1 MSEQKKKVK
10 KYFFPALFRF
20 VVAGLSI
27 LIFVVLAAQ
36 ITLWAGVLW
45 LRAEGGQTWLE
56 NNLSKLAE
64 ESGYVVKVR
73 DINGLT
79 WSGINIGTLN
89 VSDKIGS
96 VLDGEQIRLRIG
108 IPSLFSKSLSLSV
121 TAESL
126 ALHRLPEEK
135 KDNTASTFLV
145 PDVYFNA
152 LYIDKLSV
160 KKLTLSKDVIGNDM
174 ETSVDLSAKAEKS
187 GGDIIMDLSLK
198 LSQTKDNFLP
208 ERIDAVARFSPE
220 QALLT
225 TTNITVTSPF
235 YNITSKGTVGLKD
248 NSSIDFEIHGD
259 TSRLPGMSGAFTAD
273 GRITGSLQKPEFEV
287 AGVLKLTGPA
297 ADDLDDIRFTVTSDR
312 NLVGH
317 IDIKTA
323 YQKNDATIGADF
335 LYGGSVLRLKE
346 INVAAPDLV
355 LTGFVDYNISTALA
369 SGRTEVS
376 ILFDRYKDIL
386 KTDVSGHGK
395 ATLVLSEMN
404 GLQAADVSLKI
415 EKIQV
420 QDVLAE
426 TAEVN
431 AAYADIRS
439 LWPDSAELLLE
450 NASSGDAVINKLKAV
465 LIRATEKPFY
475 ALSLEGKGKYRK
487 PFTLTGTADLEG
499 NSVETAVARNIS
511 LVILPSKGELEVT
524 GSLIQQNIDLTI
536 KPKNVPFNTLPASM
550 PETLN
555 NLKMSGTVQ
564 VKDTLASPSIKAE
577 LDLNPIQIP
586 KKMPSISMKMKGSY
600 VDGKAIADIS
610 AKGNDIKTLQAHAE
624 MPFVFSMYP
633 FSVGDIKNNDLQAA
647 IVADLELRAIAAAIL
662 PVGMALSGRINAD
675 IKTSGALESP
685 VIAGNIL
692 FSDGAFIHEESD
704 TALKDIDMSATLD
717 GETLHIE
724 SLKAQDK
731 KNGKVIAKGKVG
743 INKEIMPVELLIL
756 VDKLNPFRSTDLVSG
771 DFSGDVVLSGDKKL
785 YTVSGKIT
793 TDKISVTIPDRF
805 NSAVPRLNIV
815 KKNAKEIP
823 APDFAKSVKL
833 DLKLV
838 AEKQVFVRGHGLDA
852 EFGGSINIS
861 GTLAEPLYNG
871 AFKSKRGRYEEFG
884 KQFDLKRA
892 LLRFQGAVPPS
903 PYLDI
908 LAETKVQDITA
919 QISLSGNVEKPT
931 VKLSSIPDLPQDEV
945 LSRILFGKN
954 MTKISPFQAVQLTNS
969 LRRFSGNGGSKF
981 EPLSLLRKKTGL
993 DDLQVERD
1001 EDGETT
1007 IGAGKYITDKVYLEA
1022 KAGSGENSGA
1032 AKVKIDLTPN
1042 VKAESKIGQDSNAGG
1057 GIFWQWDY

>member
-1 MSEQKKKVK
+1 MSEQKKKAK
-10 KYFFPALFRF
+10 KYFFPALCRF

-27 LIFVVLAAQ
+27 LIFVVLAVQ

-64 ESGYVVKVR
+64 ESGYAVKVR

-89 VSDKIGS
+89 ISDKIGS
-96 VLDGEQIRLRIG
+96 VLDVEQIRLRIG

-135 KDNTASTFLV
+135 KDNAPSTFSV

-174 ETSVDLSAKAEKS
+174 ETSVDLSAKVEKI
-187 GGDIIMDLSLK
+187 GEDITLDLSLT
-198 LSQTKDNFLP
+198 LSQIKDSFLP
-208 ERIDAVARFSPE
+208 EKIDATARFSPK

-225 TTNITVTSPF
+225 TSIITVMSPL
-235 YNITSKGTVGLKD
+235 YILTGKGTIELK
-248 NSSIDFEIHGD
+248 NNNQINFKIHGD
-259 TSRLPGMSGAFTAD
+259 TSHFPGISGILTAD
-273 GRITGSLQKPEFEV
+273 NYITGSIQKPKLKIN
-287 AGVLKLTGPA
+287 GILKLTDPVA
-297 ADDLDDIRFTVTSDR
+297 NDLDNIHFTIASNH
-312 NLVGH
+312 NLAGH

-323 YQKNDATIGADF
+323 YLKNDTMLGADF
-335 LYGGSVLRLKE
+335 LYDKNVLHLKE
-346 INVAAPDLV
+346 IKGSAPDLI
-355 LTGFVDYNISTALA
+355 LTGFADYNISTALA
-369 SGRTEVS
+369 SGRADVS
-376 ILFDRYKDIL
+376 IKLDNYKDIL

-404 GLQAADVSLKI
+404 GLQAADVLVKTG
-415 EKIQV
+415 KIQV

-439 LWPDSAELLLE
+439 LWPDRADLLLK
-450 NASSGDAVINKLKAV
+450 NAFSGEAVIDMLKVV
-465 LIRATEKPFY
+465 LVRATEKPSY
-475 ALSLEGKGKYRK
+475 ELSLEGKGKYQK

-499 NSVETAVARNIS
+499 NSVETAAVRNIS

-536 KPKNVPFNTLPASM
+536 KPKNVPFNTLPATM
-550 PETLN
+550 PDTLN

-600 VDGKAIADIS
+600 ADGKVIADIS
-610 AKGNDIKTLQAHAE
+610 AKGQDIKTLQAHAE

-647 IVADLELRAIAAAIL
+647 IVADLELMAIATAIL
-662 PVGMALSGRINAD
+662 PEGMALSGRINAD
-675 IKTSGALESP
+675 IKTSGALESL

-704 TALKDIDMSATLD
+704 TALKDIDMHATLD
-717 GETLHIE
+717 GETLYIE

-731 KNGKVIAKGKVG
+731 KNGKVIVKGKVG
-743 INKEIMPVELLIL
+743 LNRETMPVELLIL

-823 APDFAKSVKL
+823 ASDFAKSVKL

-838 AEKQVFVRGHGLDA
+838 AEKQVFVRGQGLDA
-852 EFGGSINIS
+852 EFGGSINVS
-861 GTLAEPLYNG
+861 GTLAAPLYNG
-871 AFKSKRGRYEEFG
+871 TFESKRGRYEEFG

-892 LLRFQGAVPPS
+892 LLRFQGSVPPS

-919 QISLSGNVEKPT
+919 QISFSGNIGKPV
-931 VKLSSIPDLPQDEV
+931 VKLSSVPNLPQDEV
-945 LSRILFGKN
+945 LSHILFGKN

-969 LRRFSGNGGSKF
+969 LQRFLGNDGSKF
-981 EPLSLLRKKTGL
+981 EPISLLRKTTGL
-993 DDLQVERD
+993 DNLQVERD
-1001 EDGETT
+1001 EDGEMT

-1022 KAGSGENSGA
+1022 EAGSGDNSGA

-1042 VKAESKIGQDSNAGG
+1042 VKVESKIGQDSKAGG
-1057 GIFWQWDY
+1057 GVFWQWDY